1 METLGPVELLIIF
14 AIILVL
20 FGVGRIAK
28 VGRELGEGIRA
39 FREGLQGKG
48 EQEEPENPEKQK
60 DSDTPSE

>member
-1 METLGPVELLIIF
+1 METFGIGELLIIF

-39 FREGLQGKG
+39 FREGLQGKEG
-48 EQEEPENPEKQK
+48 QEKSENEQ
-60 DSDTPSE
+60 DAGTPKE